1 MIFAAGLGTRLKP
14 LTDTLPKALVP
25 LAGKTLLQW
34 QIEKLKAAGIRDIV
48 VNIHHFPDMIINY
61 LKDNDNFGCNIQ
73 VSDERDMLLETGGG
87 LRKAEEKFRS
97 LGVQKFRS
105 SNEGILICNVDI
117 LSNID
122 IPTLLQAYNPNEMGV
137 VVVSERET
145 QRYLLFNDENRLCG
159 WTNIATGEV
168 RGPIADYQSPIANRQ
183 LAFSGMQVL
192 SPRIFDCMDEVVKQ
206 KGEKFSLIDLYLSI
220 AQKEIL
226 RAYIPENYRMMDVG
240 KIDQISEAESFAS
253 SLSPLRHYHLHGMF
267 HTCHFA
273 RTSNIHNDTICLK
286 RLMLFGMHQHIIR
299 HYGMHKW

>member
-1 MIFAAGLGTRLKP
+1 MKAMIFAAGLGTRLKP

-87 LRKAEEKFRS
+87 LRKAKELLASSPNS
-97 LGVQKFRS
+97 LITS
-105 SNEGILICNVDI
+105 PPILICNVDI

-137 VVVSERET
+137 VVVSPRDT
-145 QRYLLFNDENRLCG
+145 QRYLLFNEENRLCG

-192 SPRIFDCMDEVVKQ
+192 NPRIFDCMDEVVKQ

-220 AQKEIL
+220 AEKEIL

-240 KIDQISEAESFAS
+240 KINQLSEAESFAA
-253 SLSPLRHYHLHGMF
+253 SL
-267 HTCHFA
+267 
-273 RTSNIHNDTICLK
+273 
-286 RLMLFGMHQHIIR
+286 
-299 HYGMHKW
+299 

>member
-34 QIEKLKAAGIRDIV
+34 QVEKLKAAGIRDIV

-97 LGVQKFRS
+97 LGVQEFRI

-122 IPTLLQAYNPNEMGV
+122 IPTLLQAYNPDEMGV

-168 RGPIADYQSPIANRQ
+168 RGPIADYQSSIANRQ

-220 AQKEIL
+220 AEKEIL

-253 SLSPLRHYHLHGMF
+253 SL
-267 HTCHFA
+267 
-273 RTSNIHNDTICLK
+273 
-286 RLMLFGMHQHIIR
+286 
-299 HYGMHKW
+299 

>member
-97 LGVQKFRS
+97 LGVQEFRS

-122 IPTLLQAYNPNEMGV
+122 IPTLLHAYNPNEMGV
-137 VVVSERET
+137 VVVYPRET
-145 QRYLLFNDENRLCG
+145 QRYLVFDETHRLCG
-159 WTNIATGEV
+159 WKNIATGDV
-168 RGPIADYQSPIANRQ
+168 RGPIANTQYPIANTQ
-183 LAFSGMQVL
+183 NLAFSGMQVL
-192 SPRIFDCMDEVVKQ
+192 NPRIFEVMDEVVKE
-206 KGEKFSLIDLYLSI
+206 KGDKFSLIDLYVSI
-220 AQKEIL
+220 AEKEIL

-240 KIDQISEAESFAS
+240 KINQLADAEAFAA
-253 SLSPLRHYHLHGMF
+253 SL
-267 HTCHFA
+267 
-273 RTSNIHNDTICLK
+273 
-286 RLMLFGMHQHIIR
+286 
-299 HYGMHKW
+299 

>member
-1 MIFAAGLGTRLKP
+1 MKAMIFAAGLGTRLKP

-61 LKDNDNFGCNIQ
+61 IKDNHNFGCNIQ

-87 LRKAEEKFRS
+87 LRKAEAL
-97 LGVQKFRS
+97 LGSEVQEFRS
-105 SNEGILICNVDI
+105 SEEGILICNVDI
-117 LSNID
+117 LSNIN

-137 VVVSERET
+137 VVVSPRDT
-145 QRYLLFNDENRLCG
+145 QRYLLFNEENRLCG

-168 RGPIADYQSPIANRQ
+168 RGPISNTKYPISNTQ
-183 LAFSGMQVL
+183 KLAFSGMQVL
-192 SPRIFDCMDEVVKQ
+192 NPRIFDCMDEVVKQ

-220 AQKEIL
+220 AEKEIL

-240 KIDQISEAESFAS
+240 KINQLSEAESFAS
-253 SLSPLRHYHLHGMF
+253 TL
-267 HTCHFA
+267 
-273 RTSNIHNDTICLK
+273 
-286 RLMLFGMHQHIIR
+286 
-299 HYGMHKW
+299 

>member
-87 LRKAEEKFRS
+87 LRKAKAL
-97 LGVQKFRS
+97 LGSEVQEFRS
-105 SNEGILICNVDI
+105 SEEGILICNVDI

-137 VVVSERET
+137 VVVSPRDT
-145 QRYLLFNDENRLCG
+145 QRYLLFNEENRLCG

-192 SPRIFDCMDEVVKQ
+192 NPRIFDCMDEVVKQ

-220 AQKEIL
+220 AEKEIL

-253 SLSPLRHYHLHGMF
+253 SL
-267 HTCHFA
+267 
-273 RTSNIHNDTICLK
+273 
-286 RLMLFGMHQHIIR
+286 
-299 HYGMHKW
+299 

>member
-145 QRYLLFNDENRLCG
+145 QRYLLFNDENHLCG

-192 SPRIFDCMDEVVKQ
+192 NPRIFDCMDEVVKQ

-220 AQKEIL
+220 AEKEIL

-253 SLSPLRHYHLHGMF
+253 SL
-267 HTCHFA
+267 
-273 RTSNIHNDTICLK
+273 
-286 RLMLFGMHQHIIR
+286 
-299 HYGMHKW
+299 

>member
-97 LGVQKFRS
+97 LGVQEFRS

-168 RGPIADYQSPIANRQ
+168 RGPIADSQSPIANRQ

-253 SLSPLRHYHLHGMF
+253 SL
-267 HTCHFA
+267 
-273 RTSNIHNDTICLK
+273 
-286 RLMLFGMHQHIIR
+286 
-299 HYGMHKW
+299 

>member
-1 MIFAAGLGTRLKP
+1 MKAMIFAAGLGTRLKP

-34 QIEKLKAAGIRDIV
+34 QIEKLKAAGITDIV
-48 VNIHHFPDMIINY
+48 VNVHHFPDIIINY
-61 LKDNDNFGCNIQ
+61 LKDNGNFGCNIQ

-87 LRKAEEKFRS
+87 LRKAEAL
-97 LGVQKFRS
+97 LGSEVQEFRS
-105 SNEGILICNVDI
+105 SGEGILICNVDI
-117 LSNID
+117 LSDID
-122 IPTLLQAYNPNEMGV
+122 IPTLLKAYNPNEMGV

-145 QRYLLFNDENRLCG
+145 QRYLLFNEENRLCG

-183 LAFSGMQVL
+183 LAFSGMQVIN
-192 SPRIFDCMDEVVKQ
+192 PRIFDCMDEVVAQ

-240 KIDQISEAESFAS
+240 KIDQISEAEAFAQKIS
-253 SLSPLRHYHLHGMF
+253 IS
-267 HTCHFA
+267 
-273 RTSNIHNDTICLK
+273 
-286 RLMLFGMHQHIIR
+286 
-299 HYGMHKW
+299 